1 MKKSKTI
8 FNNVH
13 IFTPDIFKDDR
24 GFFFESYNASDF
36 NKLLGT
42 NISFVQ
48 DYHSFTKKYVV
59 RGMHFQNKP
68 YQQDKLVRV
77 VSGEIYDVVVDIRR
91 DSDTYGR
98 WHGEILSSSNNFHIW
113 IPKGFAHGFITLSE
127 TSIFHYKLD
136 EYYHPESEG
145 SISAYDPDLG
155 IDWKIPEDEWIQ
167 SEKDKKHP
175 TLLKASVFDFKDDLY
190 A

>member
-24 GFFFESYNASDF
+24 GFFFESYNASEF

-42 NISFVQ
+42 NVSFVQ

-77 VSGEIYDVVVDIRR
+77 VSGEIYDVVVDVRR

-113 IPKGFAHGFITLSE
+113 IPKGFAHGFIALSE
-127 TSIFHYKLD
+127 EATVLYKTTD
-136 EYYHPESEG
+136 YYHPESEKT
-145 SISAYDPDLG
+145 IKYDDPDLNIEWPIEAKTLSSKDLKG
-155 IDWKIPEDEWIQ
+155 IP
-167 SEKDKKHP
+167 
-175 TLLKASVFDFKDDLY
+175 FKDLFIK
-190 A
+190 